1 MRPAPRRERPVH
13 QARGAPPSHSGPAR
27 RALAGLVL
35 AFLALLGGAGSALA
49 QSCPEPTDLWCA
61 TMTVG
66 YVNNEEYAGYDAD
79 GPGAVY
85 LGLDGGTLEPDRF
98 VHDGVEYTIDFLY
111 NSTTD
116 SPLTEDTSRPLAL
129 GISPAL
135 PVEARD
141 GLVLHLD
148 TEALALSAAVD
159 GGEFESGLVWLGTAR
174 KSLNVAVAE
183 GLWPY
188 FSTVAV
194 RLAAAVTVP
203 DAPIGLA
210 ADVEAGAVTLTWIRP
225 SDGGAALGEYEYRVS
240 ADGGTTW
247 SPDWSAIAGS
257 GADTVAHEV
266 TGLTSDT
273 PYTFEVRAVN
283 GEGAGPAARVDATP
297 HAPRAPD
304 APGDLG
310 AIPGAGAVTLT
321 WTPPYSGNGPL
332 TGYEYRASAD
342 GGTTWSPDWS
352 TIPGG
357 GPGTVAHE
365 VTRLTDDTPYTFE
378 VRAVNGRGEGPAA
391 RTTATPSASAV
402 APAVTVSFGA
412 ASYRAFE
419 GELGLPATV
428 EVRLSETPGREV
440 EVALTATGA
449 GGATADDWNAPASV
463 TFAATETSKTF
474 ELTAGDAPGVYGYDP
489 GESVALVFGDLPEGV
504 APGAPATATVHLHN
518 DEKVPVEF
526 YLEVPDDLRISE
538 SGGEIT
544 IVGRTLG
551 NERPDNNYI
560 NIRITDVEGDGDTS
574 GFHDNLVTTPVS
586 EGDRRVRRES
596 YQEEGGIYVARQ
608 PVYFEGGTHADGLT
622 VEDDE
627 DDENDE
633 IFTLEWKIKGS
644 IRDVGPNRRYRY
656 AGDQSFRMT
665 LVEDDFAPVVGAT
678 EFDFAALPGATEV
691 ATLEATDGDL
701 EDAMGG
707 ALAWT
712 IQGGGDGSLFNL
724 TAAGV
729 LSFKTTPDPANPGDA
744 DTDGVYELRV
754 QVTDGYNPVEADIV
768 VRLLPGVT
776 IAADE
781 STVDENAGDAGFT
794 LTRSATGTALAVTV
808 EVTQQADRDLLPDG
822 AAMQRTV
829 TFAADSATATLAVTL
844 ENDDLLEADG
854 VLTVAV
860 QPGTGYA
867 VGAAGS
873 ATVNVVDTDAGLP
886 APANLRATPG
896 TAAGE
901 VVLAWDPHAPHL
913 RFSGHQYRYRI
924 VGDGGGDWPDAWTD
938 IPDSGQHDSLG
949 GDGSNLAGYTV
960 TGLVGGQAHAF
971 QVRTFAPDDRVAD
984 PSEQTATP
992 RPVTVSFGAATYPV
1006 DEGATVVV
1014 TVRLDGPPGRRV
1026 VVPISAVGMG
1036 GATPQ
1041 GETGADWSG
1050 VPPDATFSATAASTS
1065 FTLTAIA
1072 DTALDHGEGLTLSLE
1087 PLPAGVEAG
1096 SPSRA
1101 TVAIGDD
1108 DTPMVTIEA
1117 LASPVKEGT
1126 DAEFTL
1132 TRNPA
1137 GPELA
1142 VTVSLTE
1149 SGDVISPAATS
1160 TSTVAFA
1167 AGAATARLAVA
1178 TVADAAAE
1186 DDSLVTATVDA
1197 GTGYVAGSP
1206 SSAAVVVADD
1216 DGAPPALR
1224 FTLSTVAIED
1234 SGHARV
1240 FLALDRPR
1248 LAPIVVHWETGD
1260 ASPVTAVAG
1269 VDYEASS
1276 GTVTFAAGETEK
1288 EVRVAMIDDDR
1299 VENAEKFLVSL
1310 RPADDTLVSLVTSA
1324 GDCPS
1329 GELYCASPR
1338 TYTIVD
1344 TDEATLSIDVETA
1357 VDEGAGSVT
1366 ITVAIGPGAVDFEFE
1381 YDYETAPGIVV
1392 PDRAPGYA
1400 QGYAQEAAGLT
1411 YAPASAG
1418 ADYPH
1423 TTGTLTFRPGA
1434 PRQTITVPIIDDAT
1448 DEEREL
1454 FQVWLVR
1461 PREVDR
1467 RVLRPDRPGRV
1478 VIDDDDP
1485 PALRVA
1491 DAYADEGDP
1500 VTFTVA
1506 LSPPSERTVT
1516 VDWEASVAGG
1526 DTAEAADLPDLASAR
1541 GTLTFAAG
1549 ETVGRITVPTAGDAD
1564 ADHETFTVT
1573 LSSPSNA
1580 TIPEATAT
1588 GTIEDDAV
1596 PMVTIEAVASPV
1608 TEGADAEFTLT
1619 RSATGTAALEVTVLV
1634 TESAGMLSDPVPGR
1648 ASFGA
1653 DATTTTLAVS
1663 TSADEVVE
1671 DDSVVTAAL
1680 RLGTGYNVGTPA
1692 SATVTVEDD
1701 DVATVGFG
1709 ASRYDVTEGA
1719 SVAVAVEIDLDTD
1732 RALTIELLRSD
1743 GAGASDADLTG
1754 APRSVTIGPSSTTT
1768 SFTVAAAADGT
1779 DEDDGETV
1787 TFSFGAL
1794 PDGVRVAAGG
1804 ATSTARVVVADNDPP
1819 ASLSV
1824 EDARAEEGRDVT
1836 FEVTLSPASGKTVTV
1851 DVGTSIAGTDTAAA
1865 TDFTATTTTLT
1876 FTPGQTEKTV
1886 TVSTEED
1893 ENDEANETFTLTLSS
1908 PTNATIA
1915 DATATGTIDDD
1926 DRPVMGFTSDDKF
1939 IVEEKKEIQFEVKLD
1954 REGHAPI
1961 TVDWETVE
1969 SGSAEADVD
1978 YVAATGALTF
1988 APGET
1993 EKTIA
1998 VGIVDDDILEGLETF
2013 DVRLSGTDDALVT
2026 LAQSSITARI
2036 IDWDMA
2042 TISVAEET
2050 TVDEGVGTVTL
2061 TLTASATGTIAY
2073 VFDYRTA
2080 DGTAE
2085 AGADYTAKSGRVRI
2099 PAGTTEGTITIAVLE
2114 DTADEDREDFEVQL
2128 VAHTEDTDRRL
2139 TLGGPA
2145 RVLIEDNDPEPVL
2158 SVADARANEGD
2169 LLTFTVALLPAS
2181 GRTVTVDWATSVETG
2196 DTATSGTDFTLATGT
2211 LTFMAGDTEE
2221 TITVRTTPDAT
2232 VEENETFSLTLS
2244 GPGNATLA
2252 DGGTTLRAAGTIV
2265 NDDLL
2270 EVTVS
2275 FGAASYDADEGD
2287 PGTPAT
2293 VEVRLSA
2300 APGREV
2306 EVPLTAAGADGATAD
2321 DWSGVPATVTF
2332 SATATSTTFEVA
2344 AGDAPDGYDW
2354 DPGESVVLGFGALLP
2369 EGVAAAAPETAT
2381 VVLHNDE
2388 KVPIEFYLEVPEDL
2402 RISEGGGE
2410 VALVARTLGNE
2421 APDDGVFFNIKIGD
2435 IRGDANENIK
2445 PTKAGTGTFLL
2456 GKTGF
2461 SQEGEIYA
2469 GRKTVAF
2476 TPGATATGGLGIEND
2491 EDAEDTERFTLSWS
2505 LKSVGNTGPDY
2516 RYRELDPKS
2525 FRMYLVEDDFAPV
2538 VGATAFDFETVP
2550 GVTQVATLEA
2560 TDGDLEDAVGGA
2572 LAWTIRGGT
2581 DRGLFDLTPAGVL
2594 SFKAAP
2600 DAANPGD
2607 ADADGVY
2614 ELQVRVTDGYNPVD
2628 ADIEVRVVVP
2638 APKLSVAGAE
2648 GAEDEGVEFT
2658 VTLSETST
2666 EAVTATWTASIESG
2680 DTAVAADLT
2689 ATTTDMVTVAAG
2701 ATTTTFTVPVANDTT
2716 DEDDQ
2721 TFTVTLSGVSSN
2733 ALLGAATAKG
2743 TIEDDDDPPTV
2754 GIGDNEGNE
2763 DGAGDSID
2771 PVVRLSAESEKTVT
2785 VTWTASIESGDTAQA
2800 ADFVDLSAATG
2811 TVTILPG
2818 SDVQAIF
2825 QIQPEVFDDALD
2837 EKRETF
2843 TVTLSDPVNA
2853 VVGQVRPNVD
2863 SAGTITILDD
2873 DPMPT
2878 VTVAGATAT
2887 EGAPVAFVV
2896 TLSAVSGRDVTV
2908 DYATSVATGD
2918 DATSGTD
2925 FTSTSGTLTIA
2936 AADSTATGTIEVP
2949 TLPDD
2954 DEESA
2959 ETFTLTISN
2968 PNNATLG
2975 TPSAATGTID
2985 DGTLPALSVADAEG
2999 AEDVGVEFTVTL
3011 SKAVP
3016 QDVTVDW
3023 TASIEGVDSAAEAD
3037 LTGDTTGTVTIAA
3050 NATTMTFTVAAADT
3064 TDEPDQTFTVTLS
3077 NPTPTSLAQLAA
3089 DPTARGTIEDDDD
3102 PPTVGITD
3110 SAGNE
3115 HDAGDSIFPTVQL
3128 SAASEKTVTV
3138 TWTASIESGD
3148 TAQAADFVDLS
3159 AATGTVTVLP
3169 GSDVQAFSQIQPEV
3183 FDDALDEADETFTVT
3198 LSDPV
3203 NAVVGQVNDSVDAAG
3218 TMTIVDDDPTPTV
3231 TVADATATE
3240 GGAVAFVVTLSA
3252 VSGRDVT
3259 VDYATSVAT
3268 GDDATSGT
3276 DFTPASGT
3284 LTIAAADGTATG
3296 TIEVETT
3303 ADDDDEGAETFTLT
3317 LSNPMNVTLGTPS
3330 AATGRIVDEAAL
3342 PEVTIAPGASPVTEG
3357 TAAAFTLTRTAPGTA
3372 LTVAVSVTED
3382 GDVISGTAPVEVA
3395 FAEGAATATLE
3406 VATEA
3411 DTAAETSSVVTATV
3425 AAGTGYRVGTPATAA
3440 VTVHDDD
3447 RQELTVGFFTSLTRS
3462 FLEQGGATAEIV
3474 LGFDPVPDRSVTIPV
3489 VRTDGPGAGAGDLSG
3504 DPGSVTLD
3512 PAFGATN
3519 TSFTITVIDDDVAE
3533 HDESVFFAIG
3543 EPLPDGVRVDPA
3555 RSRSRVRIL
3564 DNDGT
3569 PADNRA
3575 PEITTTTTVFEIAE
3589 NSPRVTAI
3597 GEAIEATDADIDEL
3611 RFDLRGTDGDN
3622 FRIKA
3627 VTDVSGD
3634 VSGQIRAFA
3643 ALDHEAKPSH
3653 SVRVRVKDEYGG
3665 VDTLDVTINVTD
3677 VDEPPSAP
3685 AAPAVKP
3692 TRGSGTSLDVSWEAP
3707 ANAGKP
3713 AIESYDLRYREEGGS
3728 WEDGPRDVTAT
3739 TTAMIAG
3746 LTDGADYEV
3755 QVRAT
3760 NDEGDGPWSE
3770 SASGRPGLLVVK
3782 VRFGQGPD
3790 APYEV
3795 DEGGTVD
3802 VVVELGEAPGR
3813 AVTIGLARD
3822 DGDGGATAADLTG
3835 DPASVTIGADETRAS
3850 FTVAAADDDLDEDD
3864 ETVTFAFGTLSD
3876 GVEPDSEAATTTAVL
3891 IRDDDSSP
3899 VFAATSTTLRVAE
3912 NSAADTAVGAPVTA
3926 TDADAGDTVEH
3937 SLEGTD
3943 ADAFAI
3949 DGATGQ
3955 ISTGAAPLDHEAK
3968 PSYAVTVKAGDG
3980 HGNTA
3985 TTPVTIEVTD
3995 VPEPPPAPGAPAV
4008 TAPADATDRLDV
4020 GWKAPENAGRP
4031 AIESYDLRYREFESA
4046 DEWTDGPQDVAAA
4059 ATATTT
4065 AMIVGLTDG
4074 TSYEVQVRATN
4085 DEGDGE
4091 WSESGSGRTVALP
4104 EVTVAAVDSTVS
4116 ERDDAQFTLTRNATG
4131 TALTVAVS
4139 VTETGDVISGTP
4151 PSTVA
4156 FAAAAATATLVVE
4169 LDDDAVYEDES
4180 VVTVTVGAGDG
4191 YKAGDPA
4198 SAAVTVLS
4206 DEPRVVVGFGQARHD
4221 VDEGDSV
4228 EVTVALDKDAG
4239 RELTIPVVRT
4249 NGTGADAA
4257 DLTGAPSSVTIG
4269 AGATSTSFTVTA
4281 ADDDEHEAEETV
4293 TFSFGTLP
4301 DGVEVESGSATT
4313 TAAVVIAD
4321 DDTPV
4326 VTIAADRDAFIS
4338 RIDDVSFTLTR
4349 TGDPSGALT
4358 VGVTL
4363 EPGTLAEDDVLLG
4376 DGELARSVTF
4386 EANATTV
4393 SLTVQGYLF
4402 SDHYGG
4408 QDTTLTATVDAGTGY
4423 VPGTPAE
4430 ASVTIIATRAV
4441 TVHIEETAY
4450 TFAEDATGDAATMHL
4465 VARTEPGVPVPNGLF
4480 QVSLNLQSGE
4490 ARSGDDFEHFSEQV
4504 SIEPSDF
4511 GAQGS
4516 VYTARKAV
4524 ALSLIDDTV
4533 HELTETATLFLQRT
4547 PGQPDWIVNLHPNGT
4562 TVCPVTGCTSTVTI
4576 TDDDPPPVVTIA
4588 AATSPVTEGT
4598 AAAFTLTRSATGTV
4612 LTVNVTVTEDGDV
4625 ISGTTSSTV
4634 TFATA
4639 TTTTATLEVAT
4650 ENDTTVETSSVVTAT
4665 VGAGMLYT
4673 VGTPASAAVTVH
4685 DDDREVVTVGFGQA
4699 SYEVDEGATV
4709 EVTVALD
4716 RWPVR
4721 PVTIPVVRTD
4731 GTGAT
4736 AADLTGAP
4744 ANVTIGA
4751 NERSASFTV
4760 TAADDALIEDD
4771 ETVTFSFGEE
4781 LPDGVRVVSGSAT
4794 TTAEVVI
4801 TDDDEAPPDTP
4812 VVTIA
4817 AGASPVTE
4825 GTAAEFTLTR
4835 TAPGM
4840 ELTVTVA
4847 VTEDGD
4853 VISGTATSTTV
4864 AFAEGAATATLTVA
4878 TEDDAADE
4886 TDSVVTATVAAG
4898 TGYAVGSPEFATVTV
4913 QDDDLPV
4920 VTIATPSP
4928 ISTEEQGADFTL
4940 TRIGPTTAAL
4950 TVTVEVTQEEDR
4962 DLLPD
4967 GAATSTTVTF
4977 AVGAS
4982 TATLAVELENDT
4994 LRELSGDL
5002 TVEVQAGA
5010 GYTVGSPSS
5019 AVVDV
5024 RDADQG
5030 APLTPQELT
5039 AEAGSGVG
5047 EVVLSWTE
5055 PAAHLQY
5062 DGHQYRYK
5070 TDGAYGSWTNIPD
5083 SGRETAGDGANLAG
5097 WTVPGLT
5104 GGQEHTFQ
5112 VRANYDYGTPSVDV
5126 FSAASNEAMATPLRA
5141 AVSFGAAS
5149 YSVDEGATVVVTVSL
5164 SGAPGREVTVPVS
5177 AAGGGGATAPGETG
5191 ADWSGVPEN
5200 VTFGATDTDQTFT
5213 LAATR
5218 DTVDDDGET
5227 VVLTFGTLPPGVTK
5241 GTVSEA
5247 TVTIVDDD
5255 APADTPVV
5263 TIAAG
5268 ASPVTEGTAAEF
5280 TLTRTATGTALTVT
5294 VAVTETGDVISGTAT
5309 STTVAFAAAAATATL
5324 TVATEDDTADEADSV
5339 VTATVA
5345 AGAGYAVGSPGSATV
5360 TVQDD
5365 DDTAPTIDDVDITS
5379 MPVLETDTYGAGE
5392 TIEVSVTFDEAV
5404 TATSD
5409 TDFVLSVAGAKRAPL
5424 VRGSGTATL
5433 VFGYTVVSSD
5443 EDDDGIWIG
5452 DQDRT
5457 LVGNRN
5463 GDPQNGTITSL
5474 ATSTAADLTHSE
5486 LGQQSDHKVDG
5497 SRSIVS
5503 VAVSSTPMLE
5513 TDTYGAGEK
5522 IRFKVTFNLAVDVSG
5537 DPVLAFALGNQ
5548 GDVRD
5553 VDAAY
5558 ETGTG
5563 TTALVFAYTV
5573 VSTDADNN
5581 GIFLKDEDDFNNPDG
5596 PVRLDS
5602 DDTIRFTGT
5611 STDVPLYWQGRG
5623 TQSGHKVDGS
5633 RTTGN
5638 NAPVFTSSAS
5648 LSVEENTLTAT
5659 VVAVDNDSDDDIT
5672 GYAITGGTDQAFF
5685 SEVTSAGVLTFNE
5698 APNFED
5704 PKDSGTDNTY
5714 VVTVEATSG
5723 TGTREMTATQ
5733 TITVTVTD
5741 DDTEQSAK
5749 PAKPTLEKVTGSS
5762 TTLTATWAEP
5772 DLNGGPDIA
5781 GYDVEYREG
5790 TTGMWEGFAHSGTA
5804 TTTTITGL
5812 MASTFYQARV
5822 LARNGE
5828 TPSDWSDAS
5837 DAISTNAATPGTT
5850 PTLSIADA
5858 EGNEAAG
5865 VVEFTVTLSA
5875 TTTADVTATWT
5886 ASIGGDDTAVAAD
5899 LGATKTGPVSVMA
5912 NATTTTFTV
5921 PVANDAT
5928 DEADET
5934 FTVTLSGVSSN
5945 AQLAA
5950 DPTAEGTIKDND
5962 DLPSL
5967 RMGDG
5972 GTDEDGVQA
5981 VVMAVTPA
5989 SGREVMV
5996 TWTVSIE
6003 SGNTTEPADFTD
6015 LSAATGTV
6023 TIPAG
6028 RTSYTFSLVGVVA
6041 DDSLDENDETY
6052 TVTLSDPVNAT
6063 LSSNKAGTVTIK
6075 DDDPLPEL
6083 SVEDVTAEEGGGLTF
6098 TVALDPVSGRTV
6110 EVDWATSVETDDNAT
6125 SDTDFTATSSTLTF
6139 MPGDERKTFT
6149 VMTIE
6154 DTTEEPDETFTV
6166 TLSSASNATIS
6177 ATDATATGTITDDD
6191 AVVTTP
6197 TLGIADAEGNE
6208 ATGVAFTVTLSAPS
6222 TQAVTATWTASIG
6235 SGDTA
6240 VAADLGATKTGPVSV
6255 MANATT
6261 TTFTVPVAN
6270 DATDEADETFTVTL
6284 SNVST
6289 NAQLATDATATGRIE
6304 DDDPEPTVSVAD
6316 VTAAEGDVLTF
6327 TVTLDPVSGRTV
6339 TVAWAASVESGDTA
6353 TSGTDFTADSGTLT
6367 FNPGDVRVFATVP
6380 TIDDSTIE
6388 DDETFTVTLSNAMNA
6403 GISDATATG
6412 TIEND
6417 DGTVTK
6423 PTLSIADAAGDEG
6436 AGVEFT
6442 VTLSATSTQA
6452 VTATWTASIGSA
6464 DTAVAADLTATTTDM
6479 VTVAAGDTTAKFTVP
6494 VADDATDEDD
6504 EYFTVTLSGVSSNAQ
6519 LGRATARGT
6528 INDDDDLPSLRMG
6541 DGGTDED
6548 GVQAVVMAV
6557 TPASGREVMVTWT
6570 VSIESGNTTEPAD
6583 FTDLSAAT
6591 GTVTIPAGRTSYTFS
6606 LVGVVADDSLDEND
6620 ETYTVTL
6627 SDPVNATLSSNKAGT
6642 VTIKDDD
6649 PLPELSVEDVT
6660 AEEGGG
6666 LTFTVTLDPVS
6677 GRTVEVDWATSV
6689 ETDDNATS
6697 DMDFTAASSTL
6708 TFMPG
6713 DERKTFTVMTI
6724 EDTTEEP
6731 DETFT
6736 VTLSSASNATISA
6749 TDATATGT
6757 ITDDDAVVTTPT
6769 LGIADAEGNEAA
6781 GVAFTVTLSA
6791 PSTQAVTATWTASIG
6806 SGDTAVAA
6814 DLGATK
6820 TGTVTVAMNATT
6832 TTFTVPVANDA
6843 TDEADETFTV
6853 TLSNASNATLS
6864 NGQTTLEVIGTI
6876 EDDDTRGVTVS
6887 KTEFTFREGREA
6899 TYEVVLDTQPTGP
6912 LTVRVTVS
6920 GSPEVTAQ
6928 PSSLWFTANDWSQP
6942 QSVTVRAAHDDD
6954 TVDDEATVTH
6964 AVAGAD
6970 YGSNEV
6976 TAAPVSVSV
6985 EDDDTPLVTVSET
6998 AIEFREGGSATYTV
7012 MLDTQPS
7019 GTVTVTPSV
7028 RSVAGV
7034 TVSPSSLRFT
7044 PSVRGVPDVT
7054 VSPSQLTFTAQNWD
7068 LAQTV
7073 TVEAADDNDT
7083 ATHATVTVEHEVT
7096 GADYD
7101 DVTVPVPSVV
7111 VTVNDDEAAS
7121 TKVTLAVSPRT
7132 VREDAGATSLTVTA
7146 ELDGAATTT
7155 ATVVMLAAATST
7167 DFEVRVDA
7175 TPLTIPAG
7183 AVRATARMTLTPRDD
7198 DVDGPVETKTVTVS
7212 GTTTASLRVTE
7223 AEVTIVDDDTRALVV
7238 LVSPRTVPPTV
7249 LIGRNGEATYTVRLA
7264 TRPRGGED
7272 VMVSADLSAPPG
7284 VTVAPDAPLRFTA
7297 DDWSEPQTVTV
7308 AVAPGTAYRD
7318 GETAAVVHEVSGTDY
7333 GSVPGGEVVVLLDP
7347 DAKLPREPGERLAP
7361 TAQEATQGWI
7371 ARFGRTVTAQVLEA
7385 IEARLRARR
7394 AAGMR
7399 ATLAGQALPAGDAG
7413 VGANDNASDRVP
7425 RADARDREAM
7435 ATIGDLVAHA
7445 GAGPGSGAGAGAWRG
7460 DGDGPGGRVQSRA
7473 LTGRDFV
7480 TGTSFELTGGSPEAG
7495 GSAALWG
7502 RGAISRFDG
7511 REGDLTLDGEV
7522 TTGLMGADWA
7532 SAPGSGAGRWTAGL
7546 AVGHARGTGSYTEG
7560 DNCTGG
7566 DGDGSNPGASDGND
7580 GGASD
7585 DGDGDGN
7592 DPGASGCAGE
7602 VESTLTGL
7610 WPYGGLK
7617 LTDRLSIS
7625 AAAGYGTGELRLMPA
7640 GNTGPFTADLT
7651 MAMGAA
7657 GLRGE
7662 VLAPPPEGGLA
7673 LAVKGDT
7680 RFTRTRSKA
7689 TKDARGGPLKAA
7701 TGDVWLLR
7709 LGVEGSRRFA
7719 LGADGAGT
7727 TLTPRFEVGARLDGG
7742 DAETGLGVDLGAGV
7756 TLAAPRHGLMLV
7768 LNARGLLAHEA
7779 SGLRESGASAS
7790 LAWDPRPTTDR
7801 GLALTLRQG
7810 WGGSPAGGMN
7820 ALLGRE
7826 TLAGLAADP
7835 GLGAGAGDN
7844 GGTASAGR
7852 LEAELGYGIALFGGG
7867 FTGTPNIGIGLS
7879 DTARDYRLGWR
7890 LTSARKGAAGFE
7902 LGLDATR
7909 REAAGDDAEH
7919 GLAVRLSIRW

>member
-1 MRPAPRRERPVH
+1 MAVR
-13 QARGAPPSHSGPAR
+13 
-27 RALAGLVL
+27 
-35 AFLALLGGAGSALA
+35 GSA
-49 QSCPEPTDLWCA
+49 SKP
-61 TMTVG
+61 
-66 YVNNEEYAGYDAD
+66 
-79 GPGAVY
+79 
-85 LGLDGGTLEPDRF
+85 
-98 VHDGVEYTIDFLY
+98 
-111 NSTTD
+111 
-116 SPLTEDTSRPLAL
+116 
-129 GISPAL
+129 
-135 PVEARD
+135 
-141 GLVLHLD
+141 
-148 TEALALSAAVD
+148 
-159 GGEFESGLVWLGTAR
+159 
-174 KSLNVAVAE
+174 
-183 GLWPY
+183 
-188 FSTVAV
+188 
-194 RLAAAVTVP
+194 
-203 DAPIGLA
+203 
-210 ADVEAGAVTLTWIRP
+210 
-225 SDGGAALGEYEYRVS
+225 
-240 ADGGTTW
+240 
-247 SPDWSAIAGS
+247 
-257 GADTVAHEV
+257 
-266 TGLTSDT
+266 
-273 PYTFEVRAVN
+273 
-283 GEGAGPAARVDATP
+283 
-297 HAPRAPD
+297 
-304 APGDLG
+304 
-310 AIPGAGAVTLT
+310 
-321 WTPPYSGNGPL
+321 
-332 TGYEYRASAD
+332 
-342 GGTTWSPDWS
+342 
-352 TIPGG
+352 
-357 GPGTVAHE
+357 
-365 VTRLTDDTPYTFE
+365 
-378 VRAVNGRGEGPAA
+378 
-391 RTTATPSASAV
+391 
-402 APAVTVSFGA
+402 
-412 ASYRAFE
+412 
-419 GELGLPATV
+419 
-428 EVRLSETPGREV
+428 RLS
-440 EVALTATGA
+440 
-449 GGATADDWNAPASV
+449 
-463 TFAATETSKTF
+463 
-474 ELTAGDAPGVYGYDP
+474 
-489 GESVALVFGDLPEGV
+489 
-504 APGAPATATVHLHN
+504 
-518 DEKVPVEF
+518 
-526 YLEVPDDLRISE
+526 
-538 SGGEIT
+538 
-544 IVGRTLG
+544 
-551 NERPDNNYI
+551 
-560 NIRITDVEGDGDTS
+560 
-574 GFHDNLVTTPVS
+574 
-586 EGDRRVRRES
+586 
-596 YQEEGGIYVARQ
+596 
-608 PVYFEGGTHADGLT
+608 
-622 VEDDE
+622 
-627 DDENDE
+627 
-633 IFTLEWKIKGS
+633 
-644 IRDVGPNRRYRY
+644 
-656 AGDQSFRMT
+656 
-665 LVEDDFAPVVGAT
+665 
-678 EFDFAALPGATEV
+678 
-691 ATLEATDGDL
+691 
-701 EDAMGG
+701 
-707 ALAWT
+707 
-712 IQGGGDGSLFNL
+712 
-724 TAAGV
+724 
-729 LSFKTTPDPANPGDA
+729 
-744 DTDGVYELRV
+744 
-754 QVTDGYNPVEADIV
+754 
-768 VRLLPGVT
+768 
-776 IAADE
+776 
-781 STVDENAGDAGFT
+781 
-794 LTRSATGTALAVTV
+794 
-808 EVTQQADRDLLPDG
+808 
-822 AAMQRTV
+822 
-829 TFAADSATATLAVTL
+829 
-844 ENDDLLEADG
+844 
-854 VLTVAV
+854 
-860 QPGTGYA
+860 
-867 VGAAGS
+867 
-873 ATVNVVDTDAGLP
+873 
-886 APANLRATPG
+886 
-896 TAAGE
+896 
-901 VVLAWDPHAPHL
+901 
-913 RFSGHQYRYRI
+913 
-924 VGDGGGDWPDAWTD
+924 
-938 IPDSGQHDSLG
+938 
-949 GDGSNLAGYTV
+949 
-960 TGLVGGQAHAF
+960 
-971 QVRTFAPDDRVAD
+971 
-984 PSEQTATP
+984 
-992 RPVTVSFGAATYPV
+992 
-1006 DEGATVVV
+1006 
-1014 TVRLDGPPGRRV
+1014 
-1026 VVPISAVGMG
+1026 
-1036 GATPQ
+1036 
-1041 GETGADWSG
+1041 
-1050 VPPDATFSATAASTS
+1050 
-1065 FTLTAIA
+1065 IA
-1072 DTALDHGEGLTLSLE
+1072 D
-1087 PLPAGVEAG
+1087 
-1096 SPSRA
+1096 
-1101 TVAIGDD
+1101 
-1108 DTPMVTIEA
+1108 
-1117 LASPVKEGT
+1117 
-1126 DAEFTL
+1126 
-1132 TRNPA
+1132 
-1137 GPELA
+1137 
-1142 VTVSLTE
+1142 
-1149 SGDVISPAATS
+1149 
-1160 TSTVAFA
+1160 
-1167 AGAATARLAVA
+1167 
-1178 TVADAAAE
+1178 
-1186 DDSLVTATVDA
+1186 
-1197 GTGYVAGSP
+1197 
-1206 SSAAVVVADD
+1206 
-1216 DGAPPALR
+1216 
-1224 FTLSTVAIED
+1224 
-1234 SGHARV
+1234 
-1240 FLALDRPR
+1240 
-1248 LAPIVVHWETGD
+1248 
-1260 ASPVTAVAG
+1260 
-1269 VDYEASS
+1269 
-1276 GTVTFAAGETEK
+1276 
-1288 EVRVAMIDDDR
+1288 
-1299 VENAEKFLVSL
+1299 
-1310 RPADDTLVSLVTSA
+1310 
-1324 GDCPS
+1324 
-1329 GELYCASPR
+1329 
-1338 TYTIVD
+1338 
-1344 TDEATLSIDVETA
+1344 
-1357 VDEGAGSVT
+1357 
-1366 ITVAIGPGAVDFEFE
+1366 
-1381 YDYETAPGIVV
+1381 
-1392 PDRAPGYA
+1392 
-1400 QGYAQEAAGLT
+1400 
-1411 YAPASAG
+1411 
-1418 ADYPH
+1418 
-1423 TTGTLTFRPGA
+1423 
-1434 PRQTITVPIIDDAT
+1434 
-1448 DEEREL
+1448 
-1454 FQVWLVR
+1454 
-1461 PREVDR
+1461 
-1467 RVLRPDRPGRV
+1467 
-1478 VIDDDDP
+1478 
-1485 PALRVA
+1485 
-1491 DAYADEGDP
+1491 
-1500 VTFTVA
+1500 
-1506 LSPPSERTVT
+1506 
-1516 VDWEASVAGG
+1516 
-1526 DTAEAADLPDLASAR
+1526 
-1541 GTLTFAAG
+1541 
-1549 ETVGRITVPTAGDAD
+1549 
-1564 ADHETFTVT
+1564 
-1573 LSSPSNA
+1573 
-1580 TIPEATAT
+1580 
-1588 GTIEDDAV
+1588 
-1596 PMVTIEAVASPV
+1596 
-1608 TEGADAEFTLT
+1608 
-1619 RSATGTAALEVTVLV
+1619 
-1634 TESAGMLSDPVPGR
+1634 
-1648 ASFGA
+1648 
-1653 DATTTTLAVS
+1653 
-1663 TSADEVVE
+1663 
-1671 DDSVVTAAL
+1671 
-1680 RLGTGYNVGTPA
+1680 
-1692 SATVTVEDD
+1692 
-1701 DVATVGFG
+1701 
-1709 ASRYDVTEGA
+1709 
-1719 SVAVAVEIDLDTD
+1719 
-1732 RALTIELLRSD
+1732 
-1743 GAGASDADLTG
+1743 
-1754 APRSVTIGPSSTTT
+1754 
-1768 SFTVAAAADGT
+1768 
-1779 DEDDGETV
+1779 
-1787 TFSFGAL
+1787 
-1794 PDGVRVAAGG
+1794 
-1804 ATSTARVVVADNDPP
+1804 
-1819 ASLSV
+1819 
-1824 EDARAEEGRDVT
+1824 
-1836 FEVTLSPASGKTVTV
+1836 
-1851 DVGTSIAGTDTAAA
+1851 
-1865 TDFTATTTTLT
+1865 
-1876 FTPGQTEKTV
+1876 
-1886 TVSTEED
+1886 
-1893 ENDEANETFTLTLSS
+1893 
-1908 PTNATIA
+1908 
-1915 DATATGTIDDD
+1915 
-1926 DRPVMGFTSDDKF
+1926 
-1939 IVEEKKEIQFEVKLD
+1939 
-1954 REGHAPI
+1954 
-1961 TVDWETVE
+1961 
-1969 SGSAEADVD
+1969 
-1978 YVAATGALTF
+1978 
-1988 APGET
+1988 
-1993 EKTIA
+1993 
-1998 VGIVDDDILEGLETF
+1998 
-2013 DVRLSGTDDALVT
+2013 
-2026 LAQSSITARI
+2026 
-2036 IDWDMA
+2036 
-2042 TISVAEET
+2042 
-2050 TVDEGVGTVTL
+2050 
-2061 TLTASATGTIAY
+2061 
-2073 VFDYRTA
+2073 
-2080 DGTAE
+2080 
-2085 AGADYTAKSGRVRI
+2085 
-2099 PAGTTEGTITIAVLE
+2099 
-2114 DTADEDREDFEVQL
+2114 
-2128 VAHTEDTDRRL
+2128 
-2139 TLGGPA
+2139 
-2145 RVLIEDNDPEPVL
+2145 
-2158 SVADARANEGD
+2158 
-2169 LLTFTVALLPAS
+2169 
-2181 GRTVTVDWATSVETG
+2181 
-2196 DTATSGTDFTLATGT
+2196 
-2211 LTFMAGDTEE
+2211 
-2221 TITVRTTPDAT
+2221 
-2232 VEENETFSLTLS
+2232 
-2244 GPGNATLA
+2244 
-2252 DGGTTLRAAGTIV
+2252 
-2265 NDDLL
+2265 
-2270 EVTVS
+2270 
-2275 FGAASYDADEGD
+2275 
-2287 PGTPAT
+2287 
-2293 VEVRLSA
+2293 
-2300 APGREV
+2300 
-2306 EVPLTAAGADGATAD
+2306 
-2321 DWSGVPATVTF
+2321 
-2332 SATATSTTFEVA
+2332 
-2344 AGDAPDGYDW
+2344 
-2354 DPGESVVLGFGALLP
+2354 
-2369 EGVAAAAPETAT
+2369 
-2381 VVLHNDE
+2381 
-2388 KVPIEFYLEVPEDL
+2388 
-2402 RISEGGGE
+2402 
-2410 VALVARTLGNE
+2410 
-2421 APDDGVFFNIKIGD
+2421 
-2435 IRGDANENIK
+2435 
-2445 PTKAGTGTFLL
+2445 
-2456 GKTGF
+2456 
-2461 SQEGEIYA
+2461 
-2469 GRKTVAF
+2469 
-2476 TPGATATGGLGIEND
+2476 
-2491 EDAEDTERFTLSWS
+2491 
-2505 LKSVGNTGPDY
+2505 
-2516 RYRELDPKS
+2516 
-2525 FRMYLVEDDFAPV
+2525 
-2538 VGATAFDFETVP
+2538 
-2550 GVTQVATLEA
+2550 
-2560 TDGDLEDAVGGA
+2560 
-2572 LAWTIRGGT
+2572 
-2581 DRGLFDLTPAGVL
+2581 
-2594 SFKAAP
+2594 
-2600 DAANPGD
+2600 
-2607 ADADGVY
+2607 
-2614 ELQVRVTDGYNPVD
+2614 
-2628 ADIEVRVVVP
+2628 
-2638 APKLSVAGAE
+2638 AE

-2658 VTLSETST
+2658 VTLSEAVAD
-2666 EAVTATWTASIESG
+2666 EVTATWTASIAPG
-2680 DTAVAADLT
+2680 DTATAPDL
-2689 ATTTDMVTVAAG
+2689 ATTKTGTVTIAAN

-2716 DEDDQ
+2716 VEDDQ
-2721 TFTVTLSGVSSN
+2721 TFTVTLSGVS
-2733 ALLGAATAKG
+2733 
-2743 TIEDDDDPPTV
+2743 
-2754 GIGDNEGNE
+2754 
-2763 DGAGDSID
+2763 
-2771 PVVRLSAESEKTVT
+2771 
-2785 VTWTASIESGDTAQA
+2785 
-2800 ADFVDLSAATG
+2800 
-2811 TVTILPG
+2811 
-2818 SDVQAIF
+2818 
-2825 QIQPEVFDDALD
+2825 
-2837 EKRETF
+2837 
-2843 TVTLSDPVNA
+2843 
-2853 VVGQVRPNVD
+2853 
-2863 SAGTITILDD
+2863 
-2873 DPMPT
+2873 
-2878 VTVAGATAT
+2878 
-2887 EGAPVAFVV
+2887 
-2896 TLSAVSGRDVTV
+2896 
-2908 DYATSVATGD
+2908 
-2918 DATSGTD
+2918 
-2925 FTSTSGTLTIA
+2925 
-2936 AADSTATGTIEVP
+2936 
-2949 TLPDD
+2949 
-2954 DEESA
+2954 
-2959 ETFTLTISN
+2959 
-2968 PNNATLG
+2968 
-2975 TPSAATGTID
+2975 PS
-2985 DGTLPALSVADAEG
+2985 
-2999 AEDVGVEFTVTL
+2999 
-3011 SKAVP
+3011 
-3016 QDVTVDW
+3016 
-3023 TASIEGVDSAAEAD
+3023 
-3037 LTGDTTGTVTIAA
+3037 
-3050 NATTMTFTVAAADT
+3050 
-3064 TDEPDQTFTVTLS
+3064 
-3077 NPTPTSLAQLAA
+3077 SLAELAA
-3089 DPTARGTIEDDDD
+3089 DPTATGTIIDDD
-3102 PPTVGITD
+3102 
-3110 SAGNE
+3110 
-3115 HDAGDSIFPTVQL
+3115 
-3128 SAASEKTVTV
+3128 
-3138 TWTASIESGD
+3138 
-3148 TAQAADFVDLS
+3148 
-3159 AATGTVTVLP
+3159 
-3169 GSDVQAFSQIQPEV
+3169 
-3183 FDDALDEADETFTVT
+3183 
-3198 LSDPV
+3198 
-3203 NAVVGQVNDSVDAAG
+3203 
-3218 TMTIVDDDPTPTV
+3218 
-3231 TVADATATE
+3231 
-3240 GGAVAFVVTLSA
+3240 
-3252 VSGRDVT
+3252 
-3259 VDYATSVAT
+3259 
-3268 GDDATSGT
+3268 
-3276 DFTPASGT
+3276 
-3284 LTIAAADGTATG
+3284 AAAD
-3296 TIEVETT
+3296 
-3303 ADDDDEGAETFTLT
+3303 
-3317 LSNPMNVTLGTPS
+3317 TP
-3330 AATGRIVDEAAL
+3330 V
-3342 PEVTIAPGASPVTEG
+3342 VTIAPGASPVTEG
-3357 TAAAFTLTRTAPGTA
+3357 TAAAFTLTRTATGTA
-3372 LTVAVSVTED
+3372 LTVTVSVTED
-3382 GDVISGTAPVEVA
+3382 GDVISGMAPVEVS
-3395 FAEGAATATLE
+3395 FAEDAATATLT
-3406 VATEA
+3406 VATDA
-3411 DTAAETSSVVTATV
+3411 DTVAETSSVVTATV
-3425 AAGTGYRVGTPATAA
+3425 DAGTLYRVGTPATAA

-3447 RQELTVGFFTSLTRS
+3447 RQEVTVGFMSTSTG
-3462 FLEQGGATAEIV
+3462 FPEGGQSDREIV
-3474 LGFDPVPDRSVTIPV
+3474 LAFDPVPDRAVTIPV

-3504 DPGSVTLD
+3504 DPGSVTFD

-3519 TSFTITVIDDDVAE
+3519 TSFTVMVIDDDVAE
-3533 HDESVFFAIG
+3533 HDEVVFFAIG
-3543 EPLPDGVRVDPA
+3543 EPLPDGVQVDPA
-3555 RSRSRVRIL
+3555 RSQILVRIR
-3564 DNDGT
+3564 DDDGT
-3569 PADNRA
+3569 PPDNHA

-3589 NSPRVTAI
+3589 NSPQGTEI
-3597 GEAIEATDADIDEL
+3597 GEAIEATDADLDRL
-3611 RFDLRGTDGDN
+3611 RFDLRGPDAGN
-3622 FRIKA
+3622 FNIHLNVLA
-3627 VTDVSGD
+3627 GSSQIVSRSG
-3634 VSGQIRAFA
+3634 VSY
-3643 ALDHEAKPSH
+3643 DHEAKPVH
-3653 SVRVRVKDEYGG
+3653 RVTVRVRDLDG
-3665 VDTLDVTINVTD
+3665 VHFAGTSDTLDVTINVTD

-3713 AIESYDLRYREEGGS
+3713 AIESYDLRYREEGAGGS
-3728 WEDGPRDVTAT
+3728 WEDGPQDVTAT

-3782 VRFGQGPD
+3782 VRFGQGS
-3790 APYEV
+3790 YEV

-3813 AVTIGLARD
+3813 AVTIGLVRD

-3835 DPASVTIGADETRAS
+3835 DPSSVTIGADETRAS

-3876 GVEPDSEAATTTAVL
+3876 GVEPDSGAATTTAVL

-3912 NSAADTAVGAPVTA
+3912 NSAADTAVGDPVTA
-3926 TDADAGDTVEH
+3926 TDADAGDTPTYV
-3937 SLEGTD
+3937 LEDTPD

-3985 TTPVTIEVTD
+3985 TIAVTIEVTD
-3995 VPEPPPAPGAPAV
+3995 VAEPPPAPGAPAV
-4008 TAPADATDRLDV
+4008 TATADATDRLDV
-4020 GWKAPENAGRP
+4020 GWKAPANAGRP
-4031 AIESYDLRYREFESA
+4031 AIESYDLRYREFESG

-4116 ERDDAQFTLTRNATG
+4116 ERDDAQFTLTRSATG

-4156 FAAAAATATLVVE
+4156 FAAATSTARLVVE
-4169 LDDDAVYEDES
+4169 LDDDAVYENAS

-4198 SAAVTVLS
+4198 SAAVRVHS
-4206 DEPRVVVGFGQARHD
+4206 DEPRVVVGFGQARYD

-4228 EVTVALDKDAG
+4228 EVTVALDTDAG
-4239 RELTIPVVRT
+4239 RELTIEVVRAD
-4249 NGTGADAA
+4249 GTGAVAA

-4269 AGATSTSFTVTA
+4269 AVSMSTSFTVTA
-4281 ADDDEHEAEETV
+4281 TDDDEHEAEETV

-4326 VTIAADRDAFIS
+4326 VTIAADQDAFIS
-4338 RIDDVSFTLTR
+4338 NIDDVGFTLTR
-4349 TGDPSGALT
+4349 AGDPAAALT

-4363 EPGTLAEDDVLLG
+4363 AQGDALLEDADLSQ
-4376 DGELARSVTF
+4376 SVTF
-4386 EANATTV
+4386 KANATTA
-4393 SLTVQGYLF
+4393 SLTLSYTLF
-4402 SDHYGG
+4402 TGHGVT

-4423 VPGTPAE
+4423 AVGTPAA
-4430 ASVTIIATRAV
+4430 ASVRILVTRAI
-4441 TVHIEETAY
+4441 TVHIEEAAY
-4450 TFAEDATGDAATMHL
+4450 TFAENATGDAATVHL
-4465 VARTEPGVPVPNGLF
+4465 VARTEPGVPVPNRPF
-4480 QVSLNLQSGE
+4480 YVSLSLLRIAGQATPGVDYENL
-4490 ARSGDDFEHFSEQV
+4490 SEV
-4504 SIEPSDF
+4504 LPIEPSEF
-4511 GAQGS
+4511 GAQGT
-4516 VYTARKAV
+4516 VFTARKAV
-4524 ALSLIDDTV
+4524 ALALIDDTV
-4533 HELTETATLFLQRT
+4533 HEPVETVSLLLQRS
-4547 PGQPDWIVNLHPNGT
+4547 PGQPDWIVNLQPDGT
-4562 TVCPVTGCTSTVTI
+4562 TVCSGGCTSIVTI

-4699 SYEVDEGATV
+4699 SYAVDEGATV
-4709 EVTVALD
+4709 EVTVALNSPPG
-4716 RWPVR
+4716 RS
-4721 PVTIPVVRTD
+4721 VTVPVVRTN

-4751 NERSASFTV
+4751 NERSARFTV

-4771 ETVTFSFGEE
+4771 ETVTFSFGKE

-4794 TTAEVVI
+4794 TTAAVVI
-4801 TDDDEAPPDTP
+4801 TDDDVAPADTP

-4817 AGASPVTE
+4817 AVASPVTE

-4835 TAPGM
+4835 TATGTV
-4840 ELTVTVA
+4840 LTVTVA
-4847 VTEDGD
+4847 VTETGD

-4864 AFAEGAATATLTVA
+4864 AFAAAAATATLTVA
-4878 TEDDAADE
+4878 TDDDAADE
-4886 TDSVVTATVAAG
+4886 ADSVVTATVDAG

-5062 DGHQYRYK
+5062 DRHQYRYK

-5126 FSAASNEAMATPLRA
+5126 FSAASNEAMATPLPA
-5141 AVSFGAAS
+5141 AVSFGAAA

-5191 ADWSGVPEN
+5191 ADWSGVPES
-5200 VTFGATDTDQTFT
+5200 VTFGATDTEQTFT
-5213 LAATR
+5213 VAATR
-5218 DTVDDDGET
+5218 DTADDDGET

-5263 TIAAG
+5263 TIAAVT
-5268 ASPVTEGTAAEF
+5268 SPVTEGTAAEF

-5294 VAVTETGDVISGTAT
+5294 VAVTEDGAVISGAT
-5309 STTVAFAAAAATATL
+5309 STTVAFTEDAATATL

-5339 VTATVA
+5339 VTATVD
-5345 AGAGYAVGSPGSATV
+5345 AGAGYVVGSPGSATV

-5365 DDTAPTIDDVDITS
+5365 DDTAPTIDDVNITS

-5392 TIEVSVTFDEAV
+5392 KIEVSVTFDEAV

-5433 VFGYTVVSSD
+5433 VFGYTVVSTD
-5443 EDDDGIWIG
+5443 DDDDGIWIG

-5573 VSTDADNN
+5573 LSSDGDDD
-5581 GIFLKDEDDFNNPDG
+5581 GIFLFDGTNLDNPDG
-5596 PVRLDS
+5596 PVRPDS
-5602 DDTIRFTGT
+5602 DDSIQFTGT
-5611 STDVPLYWQGRG
+5611 STDVPLAWPSGQG

-5638 NAPVFTSSAS
+5638 NAPAFPGDAVDLSLPENSAAGTVMTDS
-5648 LSVEENTLTAT
+5648 ALALTAT
-5659 VVAVDNDSDDDIT
+5659 DADNDTLTYSMDGTDAASFDFDTSTREMKAKSGVTYNHEEKSTYSVRVNVDD
-5672 GYAITGGTDQAFF
+5672 GRGGTDTTA
-5685 SEVTSAGVLTFNE
+5685 VTIN
-5698 APNFED
+5698 
-5704 PKDSGTDNTY
+5704 
-5714 VVTVEATSG
+5714 
-5723 TGTREMTATQ
+5723 
-5733 TITVTVTD
+5733 VTD
-5741 DDTEQSAK
+5741 VNEKSAK
-5749 PAKPTLEKVTGSS
+5749 PAKPTLAKVTGSS
-5762 TTLTATWAEP
+5762 TTLTATWTEP

-5781 GYDVEYREG
+5781 GYDVGYKVS
-5790 TTGMWEGFAHSGTA
+5790 TASSWEDFAHTGTA
-5804 TTTTITGL
+5804 TTTTIIGL
-5812 MASTFYQARV
+5812 MASTSYQVRV

-5837 DAISTNAATPGTT
+5837 DAVSTNAATPGTT
-5850 PTLSIADA
+5850 PTLGITDA

-5865 VVEFTVTLSA
+5865 VAFTVTLSA
-5875 TTTADVTATWT
+5875 TSTQAVTATWT
-5886 ASIGGDDTAVAAD
+5886 ASIGSGDTAVAAD
-5899 LGATKTGPVSVMA
+5899 LGATTSGPVSVMA

-5928 DEADET
+5928 DEDDETFTVTLSNVSTNAQLAADPTATGRIEDDDPEPTVSVADVTAEEGGGLTFTVALDPVSGRTVEVDWATSVETDDNATSDTDFTATSSTLTFMPGDERKTFTVMTIEDTTEEPDETFTVTLSSASNATISATDATATGTITDDDAVVTTPTLDIADAEGNEAAGVAFTVTLSAPSTQAVTATWTASIGGGDTAVAADLGATKTGPVTVAMNATTTTFTVPVADDATDEDDET
-5934 FTVTLSGVSSN
+5934 FTVTLSGVSTN
-5945 AQLAA
+5945 ALLGAA
-5950 DPTAEGTIKDND
+5950 TAKGTIKDND

-5967 RMGDG
+5967 QMGDG

-6075 DDDPLPEL
+6075 DDDPLPEF

-6110 EVDWATSVETDDNAT
+6110 EVDWATSVE
-6125 SDTDFTATSSTLTF
+6125 S
-6139 MPGDERKTFT
+6139 
-6149 VMTIE
+6149 
-6154 DTTEEPDETFTV
+6154 
-6166 TLSSASNATIS
+6166 
-6177 ATDATATGTITDDD
+6177 
-6191 AVVTTP
+6191 
-6197 TLGIADAEGNE
+6197 
-6208 ATGVAFTVTLSAPS
+6208 
-6222 TQAVTATWTASIG
+6222 
-6235 SGDTA
+6235 
-6240 VAADLGATKTGPVSV
+6240 
-6255 MANATT
+6255 
-6261 TTFTVPVAN
+6261 
-6270 DATDEADETFTVTL
+6270 
-6284 SNVST
+6284 
-6289 NAQLATDATATGRIE
+6289 
-6304 DDDPEPTVSVAD
+6304 
-6316 VTAAEGDVLTF
+6316 
-6327 TVTLDPVSGRTV
+6327 
-6339 TVAWAASVESGDTA
+6339 
-6353 TSGTDFTADSGTLT
+6353 
-6367 FNPGDVRVFATVP
+6367 
-6380 TIDDSTIE
+6380 
-6388 DDETFTVTLSNAMNA
+6388 
-6403 GISDATATG
+6403 
-6412 TIEND
+6412 
-6417 DGTVTK
+6417 
-6423 PTLSIADAAGDEG
+6423 
-6436 AGVEFT
+6436 
-6442 VTLSATSTQA
+6442 
-6452 VTATWTASIGSA
+6452 
-6464 DTAVAADLTATTTDM
+6464 
-6479 VTVAAGDTTAKFTVP
+6479 
-6494 VADDATDEDD
+6494 
-6504 EYFTVTLSGVSSNAQ
+6504 
-6519 LGRATARGT
+6519 
-6528 INDDDDLPSLRMG
+6528 
-6541 DGGTDED
+6541 
-6548 GVQAVVMAV
+6548 
-6557 TPASGREVMVTWT
+6557 
-6570 VSIESGNTTEPAD
+6570 
-6583 FTDLSAAT
+6583 
-6591 GTVTIPAGRTSYTFS
+6591 
-6606 LVGVVADDSLDEND
+6606 
-6620 ETYTVTL
+6620 
-6627 SDPVNATLSSNKAGT
+6627 
-6642 VTIKDDD
+6642 
-6649 PLPELSVEDVT
+6649 
-6660 AEEGGG
+6660 
-6666 LTFTVTLDPVS
+6666 
-6677 GRTVEVDWATSV
+6677 
-6689 ETDDNATS
+6689 DDNATS

-6769 LGIADAEGNEAA
+6769 LDIADAEGNEAA

-6820 TGTVTVAMNATT
+6820 TGTVTVAAGATTTMFTVPVADDATDEDDETFTVTLSNASNATLSNGQTTLEVIGTIEDDDPEPTLSVADASATEGGAVAFTVRLSPASGKQVTVDYKTSVEAGDTATEGTDFTAASSTLTFMPGDESMTFTVVTIEDTTDEDDETFTVTLSSASNATISATDATATGTITDDDAVVTTPTLGIADAEGNEATGVAFTVTLSATSTQAVTATWTASIGGDDTAVAADLGATKTGPVSVMANATT

-6843 TDEADETFTV
+6843 TDEADETFTVTLSNASNATLSNGQTTLEVIGTIEDDDPEPTLSVADASATEGGAVAFTVRLSPASGKQVTVDYKTSVEAGDTATEGTDFTAASSTLTFMPGDESMTFTVVTIEDTTDEDDETFTVTLSSASNATISATDATATGTITDDDAVVTTPAVTTPTKTGTPMPTRPRAWRSVTLSAVAAADVTATWTASIGSGDTAVAADLGATKTGTVTVAAGATTTMFTVPVADDATDEDDETFTV

-6964 AVAGAD
+6964 AVTGAD

-6985 EDDDTPLVTVSET
+6985 EDDDMPLVTVSET

-7132 VREDAGATSLTVTA
+7132 VLEDAGATLLTVTA

-7480 TGTSFELTGGSPEAG
+7480 TGTSFELTDGSPEAG

-7560 DNCTGG
+7560 DNCTGR
-7566 DGDGSNPGASDGND
+7566 D
-7580 GGASD
+7580 GGGGD

-7909 REAAGDDAEH
+7909 REAANADAEH